1 MKLDP
6 RINLSVRAA
15 LRGNFK
21 PAIGFGRNF
30 LWAITHRGCA
40 CCGGPRE
47 VWHLRLCHECQ
58 ADVLLKWL
66 SAEER

>member
-21 PAIGFGRNF
+21 PAIGFVRSF
-30 LWAITHRGCA
+30 LWAITHRGCWQ
-40 CCGGPRE
+40 CGGPRE
-47 VWHLRLCHECQ
+47 NWHERCCQ
-58 ADVLLKWL
+58 KCQWGGLVKWL
-66 SAEER
+66 FEEER